1 MWRGGCGVVTRA
13 SSPASRTTGWCP
25 PPAGSFP
32 GSPTS
37 SSGRYGPRSMAR
49 AVFLDRDGPILEDP
63 GFLHQPGRARLL
75 PGAGE
80 AIRRLNAA
88 GFLVVTV
95 SNQSGIARGLYD
107 VAAYHAV
114 QQRLSELL
122 AAHGARIDAAY
133 FCPHHPEITG
143 PCECRKPGTQLVPEA
158 QDALGIDFG
167 RSAFVGDRP
176 SDVEPARALGGRGI
190 LVETGAGGAHVAQAR
205 VLSATVVPDLAAA
218 VDEIVR
224 AA

>member
-1 MWRGGCGVVTRA
+1 MFSAEPC
-13 SSPASRTTGWCP
+13 
-25 PPAGSFP
+25 
-32 GSPTS
+32 
-37 SSGRYGPRSMAR
+37 GPRSMAR
-49 AVFLDRDGPILEDP
+49 AVFLDRDGTILEDP

-122 AAHGARIDAAY
+122 APPRGPVDA
-133 FCPHHPEITG
+133 PHFFPPPPGITG
-143 PCECRKPGTQLVPEA
+143 PCECRKPGTRLFREA
-158 QDALGIDFG
+158 QAALGIDFG
-167 RSAFVGDRP
+167 LSAFVGDR
-176 SDVEPARALGGRGI
+176 
-190 LVETGAGGAHVAQAR
+190 
-205 VLSATVVPDLAAA
+205 
-218 VDEIVR
+218 
-224 AA
+224 

>member
-1 MWRGGCGVVTRA
+1 MWRPGCGDRTHP
-13 SSPASRTTGWCP
+13 SWPASRTTVWCST
-25 PPAGSFP
+25 PARSFP
-32 GSPTS
+32 GSSTS

-49 AVFLDRDGPILEDP
+49 AVFLDRDGTILEDP

-107 VAAYHAV
+107 AAAYHAV
-114 QQRLSELL
+114 QRRLRELL
-122 AAHGARIDAAY
+122 AAHRARLDAPY

-143 PCECRKPGTQLVPEA
+143 PYQWPKAGTRLFREG
-158 QDALGIDFG
+158 QDARGIG
-167 RSAFVGDRP
+167 VGG
-176 SDVEPARALGGRGI
+176 SALGGQGPS
-190 LVETGAGGAHVAQAR
+190 AG
-205 VLSATVVPDLAAA
+205 
-218 VDEIVR
+218 E
-224 AA
+224 

>member
-13 SSPASRTTGWCP
+13 SSPASRTTTWCST
-25 PPAGSFP
+25 PARSFP
-32 GSPTS
+32 GSSTS
-37 SSGRYGPRSMAR
+37 SSGRCGPRSMAR
-49 AVFLDRDGPILEDP
+49 AVFLDRDGTILEDP

-114 QQRLSELL
+114 QQRPRELL
-122 AAHGARIDAAY
+122 PPPRGPVDA
-133 FCPHHPEITG
+133 PHFFP
-143 PCECRKPGTQLVPEA
+143 PPP
-158 QDALGIDFG
+158 
-167 RSAFVGDRP
+167 
-176 SDVEPARALGGRGI
+176 
-190 LVETGAGGAHVAQAR
+190 
-205 VLSATVVPDLAAA
+205 
-218 VDEIVR
+218 
-224 AA
+224 